1 MQNLIMIRSIV
12 SEKKIG
18 DADDAD
24 ADAKADDAGHNTM
37 PIAYRPEA
45 GKLKMN
51 ISIH

>member
-24 ADAKADDAGHNTM
+24 ADDAGHNTM